1 MIDWSRSI
9 PLTCIR
15 CEAAIAANTSRVKA
29 SAIGSGPSEA
39 MPGTVAGSLTT

>member
-15 CEAAIAANTSRVKA
+15 CEAAIAANCSSVNE

-39 MPGTVAGSLTT
+39 MPGTVDGSFTT